1 MPSGERLADSACADA
16 YKASLKCEWCVGE
29 LREGRD
35 PPADVGKRRPTLSLP
50 PLSPLPPPALLFHTG
65 LDDNAYDKAKCEA
78 VFDAY
83 KECKGKEYAA
93 RKRERLDARRGKKG
107 RLFG

>member
-1 MPSGERLADSACADA
+1 MCGG
-16 YKASLKCEWCVGE
+16 V
-29 LREGRD
+29 EGGAR
-35 PPADVGKRRPTLSLP
+35 PARRRRKKTTHPLSP
-50 PLSPLPPPALLFHTG
+50 PLSPLPPALLFHTG